1 MIDCFVLSALPHP
14 PSTPRLWGAASARS
28 LRQDTVLEEKSD
40 SHLRLASFP
49 GEASTGTETRPEG
62 STFQALLSVLSKG
75 SLAKT
80 IIFQGPSQTNRKI
93 T

>member
-1 MIDCFVLSALPHP
+1 MLRSPRPAPPALH
-14 PSTPRLWGAASARS
+14 AAAPGSCQRPVFA
-28 LRQDTVLEEKSD
+28 QDTVLEEKSD
-40 SHLRLASFP
+40 SHLGLASFP
-49 GEASTGTETRPEG
+49 GEASTGTETQLEG
-62 STFQALLSVLSKG
+62 STFRALLSVLSKG